1 MRGRKLC
8 DGFEQIRK
16 PERVCV
22 RELPEKIERDVAA
35 VRLES
40 RFGQQFAEAIDKLFV
55 PREAKMRNR

>member
-1 MRGRKLC
+1 MGLRSGIAGEDRAR
-8 DGFEQIRK
+8 F
-16 PERVCV
+16 
-22 RELPEKIERDVAA
+22 AA